1 MQDRIKKCVDA
12 LKTLAC
18 KTINDC
24 TMEKTTTY
32 FGKEEHLKV
41 LLPSGD
47 EKYVSFWVRDAAM
60 MAESGL
66 VSNDDLKRYIEI
78 IALKGQNGASCRL
91 LGNGLTVPAY
101 AVADHINYDGCPVFF
116 PGTYD
121 SGQDQ
126 GDGTFGSF
134 PPFCDNY
141 YFVLMVDAYLR
152 QSSDYEILDT
162 KYNSLLLLNRLEYA
176 FAGYNLDE
184 ESGLCC
190 SDAEKHTVDWGF
202 VDTIKK
208 SGKLLMASLLRY
220 NAACAM
226 ERMFEQ
232 RGDNAKR
239 NYYFALAQKI
249 RTNVLDVFYD
259 AETGWFYSATGIGHQ
274 HDVWATAYA
283 VFSGIT
289 LDERTLSALSNAYAG
304 GKSVVDGYVRHIL
317 TDEDFSDSS
326 AWESA
331 VSTHNEYQNGAYW
344 ATPTGWYAYALYKH
358 NGSLGILED
367 FLRHTSENEHRGAP
381 FEWMDEHTEQISGL
395 NYGTSGVLAYIGA
408 KRILEETEN
417 RPSLS

>member
-1 MQDRIKKCVDA
+1 MRVKKCVDELKA
-12 LKTLAC
+12 LAI

-24 TMEKTTTY
+24 TVKKTTAY
-32 FGKEEHLKV
+32 FGKETQLNV

-66 VSNDDLKRYIEI
+66 ISNCDLKRYIEI
-78 IALKGQNGASCRL
+78 IALKGQNDDKCVL
-91 LGNGLTVPAY
+91 LENGLTVPAY

-116 PGTYD
+116 PGTYN

-162 KYNSLLLLNRLEYA
+162 KYNGLLLLNRLEYA
-176 FAGYNLDE
+176 FAGYNIDD
-184 ESGLCC
+184 ESGLCY

-220 NAACAM
+220 NAACAL
-226 ERMFEQ
+226 ERVFEH
-232 RGDNAKR
+232 RGDNTKR

-249 RTNVLDVFYD
+249 RTNVMDVFYD

-289 LDERTLSALSNAYAG
+289 LDERTLSALSNAYAD
-304 GKSVVDGYVRHIL
+304 GKAVVDGYVRHIL
-317 TDEDFSDSS
+317 TDEDFSNSS

-344 ATPTGWYAYALYKH
+344 ATPTGWYAYALYKR
-358 NGSLGILED
+358 NGTVELLEE
-367 FLRHTSENEHRGAP
+367 FLCHTAKNAHRGAP
-381 FEWMDEHTEQISGL
+381 FEWMDALGEQVSGL
-395 NYGTSGVLAYIGA
+395 NYGTSGVLPYVGA
-408 KRILEETEN
+408 KRIFEEIGKC
-417 RPSLS
+417 PY

>member
-1 MQDRIKKCVDA
+1 MRVKKCVDELKA
-12 LKTLAC
+12 LAI

-24 TMEKTTTY
+24 TVEKTTAY
-32 FGKEEHLKV
+32 FGKETKLNV

-66 VSNDDLKRYIEI
+66 ISNCDLKRYIEI
-78 IALKGQNGASCRL
+78 IALKGQNDDKCVL
-91 LGNGLTVPAY
+91 LENGLTVPAY

-116 PGTYD
+116 PGTYN

-162 KYNSLLLLNRLEYA
+162 KYNGLLLLNRLEYA
-176 FAGYNLDE
+176 FAGYNIDD

-220 NAACAM
+220 NAACAL
-226 ERMFEQ
+226 ERVFEH
-232 RGDNAKR
+232 RGDNTKR

-249 RTNVLDVFYD
+249 RTNVMDVFYD

-289 LDERTLSALSNAYAG
+289 LDERTLSALSNAYAD
-304 GKSVVDGYVRHIL
+304 GKAVVDGYVRHIL
-317 TDEDFSDSS
+317 TDEDFSNSS

-344 ATPTGWYAYALYKH
+344 ATPTGWYAYALYKR
-358 NGSLGILED
+358 NGTVELLEE
-367 FLRHTSENEHRGAP
+367 FLCHTAKNAHRGAP
-381 FEWMDEHTEQISGL
+381 FEWMDALGEQVSGL
-395 NYGTSGVLAYIGA
+395 NYGTSGVLPYVGA
-408 KRILEETEN
+408 KRIFEEIGK
-417 RPSLS
+417 RPY

>member
-1 MQDRIKKCVDA
+1 MQDRIKKCFDA
-12 LKTLAC
+12 LKALALR
-18 KTINDC
+18 TINAC
-24 TMEKTTTY
+24 TIEKTTTF

-66 VSNDDLKRYIEI
+66 ISNDDLKRYIEI
-78 IALKGQNGASCRL
+78 IALKGQNGDSCRL
-91 LGNGLTVPAY
+91 LANGLTVPAY

-116 PGTYD
+116 PGTYN
-121 SGQDQ
+121 SGWDQ
-126 GDGTFGSF
+126 GDGRYGSF

-141 YFVLMVDAYLR
+141 YFVIMVDAYLC
-152 QSSDYEILDT
+152 QNSDYEILDAE
-162 KYNSLLLLNRLEYA
+162 YNGLSLLDRLEYA
-176 FAGYNLDE
+176 FAGYNIDE
-184 ESGLCC
+184 ESGLCF
-190 SDAEKHTVDWGF
+190 STAEKHTVDWGF
-202 VDTIKK
+202 VDAIKK

-220 NAACAM
+220 NAACAL
-226 ERMFEQ
+226 ERIFER
-232 RGDNAKR
+232 RGDRTKQK
-239 NYYFALAQKI
+239 YYFALTQKI
-249 RTNVLDVFYD
+249 RNNVMEVFYD
-259 AETGWFYSATGIGHQ
+259 AETGWFYSATEIGHQ

-289 LDERTLSALSNAYAG
+289 QDKMTLLALADAYATG
-304 GKSVVDGYVRHIL
+304 RATVDGYVRHIL

-331 VSTHNEYQNGAYW
+331 IVGHNEYQNGGYW

-358 NGSLGILED
+358 NGSLDILED
-367 FLRHTSENEHRGAP
+367 FLRHTVKNEHRGAP

-395 NYGTSGVLAYIGA
+395 NYGTSGVLPYIGA

-417 RPSLS
+417 RASLS

>member
-1 MQDRIKKCVDA
+1 MRVKKCVDELKA
-12 LKTLAC
+12 LAI

-24 TMEKTTTY
+24 TVKKTTAY
-32 FGKEEHLKV
+32 FGKETQLNV

-66 VSNDDLKRYIEI
+66 ISNCDLKRYIEI
-78 IALKGQNGASCRL
+78 IALKGQNDDKCVL
-91 LGNGLTVPAY
+91 LENGLTVPAY

-116 PGTYD
+116 PGTYN

-162 KYNSLLLLNRLEYA
+162 KYNGLLLLNRLEYA
-176 FAGYNLDE
+176 FAGYNIDD
-184 ESGLCC
+184 ESGLCY

-220 NAACAM
+220 NAACAL
-226 ERMFEQ
+226 ERVFEH
-232 RGDNAKR
+232 RGDNTKQ

-249 RTNVLDVFYD
+249 RTNVMDVFYD

-289 LDERTLSALSNAYAG
+289 LDERTLSALSNAYAD
-304 GKSVVDGYVRHIL
+304 GKAVVDGYVRHIL
-317 TDEDFSDSS
+317 TDEDFSNSS

-344 ATPTGWYAYALYKH
+344 ATPTGWYAYALYKR
-358 NGSLGILED
+358 NGTVELLEE
-367 FLRHTSENEHRGAP
+367 FLCHTAKNAHRGAL
-381 FEWMDEHTEQISGL
+381 FEWMDALGEQVSGL
-395 NYGTSGVLAYIGA
+395 NYGTSGVLPYVGA
-408 KRILEETEN
+408 KRIFEEIGKC
-417 RPSLS
+417 PY

>member
-66 VSNDDLKRYIEI
+66 IPNDDLKRYIEI
-78 IALKGQNGASCRL
+78 IALKGQNGDSCRL
-91 LGNGLTVPAY
+91 LANGLTVPAY

-116 PGTYD
+116 PGTYN

-162 KYNSLLLLNRLEYA
+162 KYNGLLLLNRLEYA

-184 ESGLCC
+184 ESELCC

-220 NAACAM
+220 NAACAL
-226 ERMFEQ
+226 ERIFEQ

-239 NYYFALAQKI
+239 NYYFAFKYYLCLGNFTYI
-249 RTNVLDVFYD
+249 M
-259 AETGWFYSATGIGHQ
+259 
-274 HDVWATAYA
+274 
-283 VFSGIT
+283 
-289 LDERTLSALSNAYAG
+289 
-304 GKSVVDGYVRHIL
+304 HIY
-317 TDEDFSDSS
+317 
-326 AWESA
+326 
-331 VSTHNEYQNGAYW
+331 N
-344 ATPTGWYAYALYKH
+344 
-358 NGSLGILED
+358 I
-367 FLRHTSENEHRGAP
+367 
-381 FEWMDEHTEQISGL
+381 
-395 NYGTSGVLAYIGA
+395 
-408 KRILEETEN
+408 
-417 RPSLS
+417 

>member
-1 MQDRIKKCVDA
+1 MQDRIKKCFDA
-12 LKTLAC
+12 LKALAF
-18 KTINDC
+18 KTINAC
-24 TMEKTTTY
+24 TIEKTTTF

-66 VSNDDLKRYIEI
+66 ISNDDLKRYIEI
-78 IALKGQNGASCRL
+78 IALKGQNGDSCRL
-91 LGNGLTVPAY
+91 LANGLTVPPY

-116 PGTYD
+116 PGTYN
-121 SGQDQ
+121 SGWDQ
-126 GDGTFGSF
+126 GDGRYGSF

-141 YFVLMVDAYLR
+141 YFVIMVDAYLR
-152 QSSDYEILDT
+152 QNSDYEILDAE
-162 KYNSLLLLNRLEYA
+162 YNGLSLLDRLEYA
-176 FAGYNLDE
+176 FAGYNIDE
-184 ESGLCC
+184 ESGLCF
-190 SDAEKHTVDWGF
+190 STAEKHTVDWGF
-202 VDTIKK
+202 VDAIKK

-220 NAACAM
+220 NAACAL
-226 ERMFEQ
+226 ERIFER
-232 RGDNAKR
+232 RGDGKKLK
-239 NYYFALAQKI
+239 YYFALTQKI
-249 RTNVLDVFYD
+249 RNNVMEVFYD
-259 AETGWFYSATGIGHQ
+259 AETGWFYSATEIGHQ

-289 LDERTLSALSNAYAG
+289 QDKMTLLALADAYATG
-304 GKSVVDGYVRHIL
+304 RATVDGYVRHIL

-331 VSTHNEYQNGAYW
+331 IVGHNEYQNGGYW

-358 NGSLGILED
+358 NGSLDILED
-367 FLRHTSENEHRGAP
+367 FLRHTVKNEHRGAP

-395 NYGTSGVLAYIGA
+395 NYGTSGVLPYIGA

-417 RPSLS
+417 RASLS